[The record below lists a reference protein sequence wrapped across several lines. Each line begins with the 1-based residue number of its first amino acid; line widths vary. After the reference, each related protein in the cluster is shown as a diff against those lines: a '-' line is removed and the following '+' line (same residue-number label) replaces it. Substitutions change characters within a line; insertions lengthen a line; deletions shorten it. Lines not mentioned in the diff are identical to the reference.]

1 MAHLEKLI
9 CISRWG
15 AFENS
20 NFDYSRLFEVFDLS
34 PAIID
39 SNLKCHE
46 PTEMKIRFSW
56 KLIHLQKR
64 REKKPGYLFK
74 ISMFPLVF
82 LHINV
87 RGLIQLQIHFH
98 NVFLF

>member
-87 RGLIQLQIHFH
+87 RGLIQL
-98 NVFLF
+98 